1 MTPKVNHFFNTCLHS
16 RFFLTSE
23 VMLFRLTL
31 GFWLAFIMSAC
42 TCGKDAD
49 DGRQPDGS
57 DTKIEA
63 GLRTAKILFVE
74 GNVRVKRAGSMEW
87 IQALRN
93 MDLAMDD
100 KLRTLRDSF
109 AAIEFDKGGVLKVGP
124 ETLVSV
130 TDLRIEQRNKA
141 VRSTFTL
148 IEGNVEAELDALE
161 KSESEFRIRTPSAE
175 ASVIKREV
183 AFQ

>member
-1 MTPKVNHFFNTCLHS
+1 MVA
-16 RFFLTSE
+16 R
-23 VMLFRLTL
+23 LFCA
-31 GFWLAFIMSAC
+31 GWLVFSLSAC
-42 TCGKDAD
+42 TCGGDPD
-49 DGRQPDGS
+49 DTQQTDGAAARV
-57 DTKIEA
+57 EA
-63 GLRTAKILFVE
+63 GLRTAKILFLE
-74 GNVRVKRAGSMEW
+74 GNVGVKRAGSMEW
-87 IQALRN
+87 LQALN
-93 MDLAMDD
+93 GMELAMDD

-109 AAIEFDKGGVLKVGP
+109 ATIEFDQGGVLKVGP

-148 IEGNVEAELDALE
+148 IEGNVEAEMDALE
-161 KSESEFRIRTPSAE
+161 KPESEFRIRTPSAE

>member
-1 MTPKVNHFFNTCLHS
+1 
-16 RFFLTSE
+16 
-23 VMLFRLTL
+23 MLFRLTL
-31 GFWLAFIMSAC
+31 GIWLVLFIAAC
-42 TCGKDAD
+42 TCGKDG
-49 DGRQPDGS
+49 DGGQQPDGAEM
-57 DTKIEA
+57 KFEA

-87 IQALRN
+87 IQALKD

-161 KSESEFRIRTPSAE
+161 KSDSEFRIRTPSAE

>member
-1 MTPKVNHFFNTCLHS
+1 MLLSACTC
-16 RFFLTSE
+16 
-23 VMLFRLTL
+23 
-31 GFWLAFIMSAC
+31 AC
-42 TCGKDAD
+42 TCGKGTD
-49 DGRQPDGS
+49 DGERPDGTG
-57 DTKIEA
+57 TKVEA

-87 IQALRN
+87 IQALNN
-93 MDLAMDD
+93 MELAMDD

-130 TDLRIEQRNKA
+130 TDLRIEHRDKA

-161 KSESEFRIRTPSAE
+161 KDDSEFRIRTPSAE

>member
-1 MTPKVNHFFNTCLHS
+1 
-16 RFFLTSE
+16 
-23 VMLFRLTL
+23 MLLRLIL
-31 GFWLAFIMSAC
+31 GFWLVFLASAC

-49 DGRQPDGS
+49 DGQFPDGA
-57 DTKIEA
+57 DTKVEA

-87 IQALRN
+87 IQALKD

>member
-1 MTPKVNHFFNTCLHS
+1 MVAK
-16 RFFLTSE
+16 
-23 VMLFRLTL
+23 LTL
-31 GFWLAFIMSAC
+31 GIWLVFLLSAC
-42 TCGKDAD
+42 TCGQDAD
-49 DGRQPDGS
+49 DGQHLDGT
-57 DTKIEA
+57 DTKVEA

-87 IQALRN
+87 LQAMNN
-93 MDLAMDD
+93 MELAMDD

-141 VRSTFTL
+141 LRSTFTL

-161 KSESEFRIRTPSAE
+161 KTDSEFRIRTPSAE

>member
-1 MTPKVNHFFNTCLHS
+1 MVG
-16 RFFLTSE
+16 
-23 VMLFRLTL
+23 RLAL
-31 GFWLAFIMSAC
+31 GIWLALLLAAC
-42 TCGKDAD
+42 TCGKDPD
-49 DGRQPDGS
+49 DGERPDGT
-57 DTKIEA
+57 DTKVEA

-74 GNVRVKRAGSMEW
+74 GNVRVKRAGSVEW
-87 IQALRN
+87 IQAVN
-93 MDLAMDD
+93 DMELAMDD

-130 TDLRIEQRNKA
+130 TDLRIERRNKA

>member
-1 MTPKVNHFFNTCLHS
+1 MVARVSLGLWLVS
-16 RFFLTSE
+16 FLC
-23 VMLFRLTL
+23 
-31 GFWLAFIMSAC
+31 AC
-42 TCGKDAD
+42 TCGKDPD
-49 DGRQPDGS
+49 EDQHPDGA
-57 DTKIEA
+57 DTKVEA
-63 GLRTAKILFVE
+63 GLRTARILFVE

-87 IQALRN
+87 LQALKG
-93 MDLAMDD
+93 MELAMDD
-100 KLRTLRDSF
+100 KLRTLRESF
-109 AAIEFDKGGVLKVGP
+109 ATIEFDQGGVLKVGP

-148 IEGNVEAELDALE
+148 IEGNVEAEMDALE

>member
-1 MTPKVNHFFNTCLHS
+1 MVA
-16 RFFLTSE
+16 
-23 VMLFRLTL
+23 RLTL
-31 GFWLAFIMSAC
+31 GFWLVLFLSAGTCAC
-42 TCGKDAD
+42 TCGQDGD
-49 DGRQPDGS
+49 DGKHLDGT
-57 DTKIEA
+57 DTKVEA

-87 IQALRN
+87 LQAVSN
-93 MDLAMDD
+93 MELAMDD

-130 TDLRIEQRNKA
+130 TDLRIEHRNKA

-161 KSESEFRIRTPSAE
+161 KSESEFRILTPSAE

>member
-1 MTPKVNHFFNTCLHS
+1 MVSRICLGLWVL
-16 RFFLTSE
+16 FL
-23 VMLFRLTL
+23 L
-31 GFWLAFIMSAC
+31 SAC
-42 TCGKDAD
+42 TCGKDTGDGERLDGAD
-49 DGRQPDGS
+49 TRVG
-57 DTKIEA
+57 A

-87 IQALRN
+87 LQALKD
-93 MDLAMDD
+93 MELAMDD

-109 AAIEFDKGGVLKVGP
+109 ATIEFDKGGVLKVGP

-141 VRSTFTL
+141 IRSTFTL
-148 IEGNVEAELDALE
+148 IEGNVEAEMDALE

>member
-1 MTPKVNHFFNTCLHS
+1 
-16 RFFLTSE
+16 
-23 VMLFRLTL
+23 MLIRLTL
-31 GFWLAFIMSAC
+31 GFWLFLLLSGC

-49 DGRQPDGS
+49 EGQSPDGA
-57 DTKIEA
+57 DIKVEA

-87 IQALRN
+87 IQALKD
-93 MDLAMDD
+93 MDLSMDD

-175 ASVIKREV
+175 ASLIKREV

>member
-1 MTPKVNHFFNTCLHS
+1 
-16 RFFLTSE
+16 
-23 VMLFRLTL
+23 MLLRPAL
-31 GFWLAFIMSAC
+31 GVLLVSLVSAC
-42 TCGKDAD
+42 TCGKET
-49 DGRQPDGS
+49 GNGEIPDGT
-57 DTKIEA
+57 DVKVEA

-87 IQALRN
+87 IQAFKD

-175 ASVIKREV
+175 ASLIKREV

>member
-1 MTPKVNHFFNTCLHS
+1 MV
-16 RFFLTSE
+16 
-23 VMLFRLTL
+23 FRLTL
-31 GFWLAFIMSAC
+31 GICLALLLSGC
-42 TCGKDAD
+42 TCGEDAED
-49 DGRQPDGS
+49 DKRLDGA
-57 DTKIEA
+57 DTKLEA
-63 GLRTAKILFVE
+63 GVRTAKILFVE

-87 IQALRN
+87 LQALKN
-93 MDLAMDD
+93 MELAMDD

-109 AAIEFDKGGVLKVGP
+109 ATIEFDKGGVLKVGP

-130 TDLRIEQRNKA
+130 TDLRIEQQNRA

-175 ASVIKREV
+175 TSVIKREV

>member
-1 MTPKVNHFFNTCLHS
+1 MK
-16 RFFLTSE
+16 
-23 VMLFRLTL
+23 RLTL
-31 GFWLAFIMSAC
+31 GLWLALLLSSC
-42 TCGKDAD
+42 TCAKDED
-49 DGRQPDGS
+49 DGALPDGTN
-57 DTKIEA
+57 TKVEA
-63 GLRTAKILFVE
+63 GLRTAKVLFVE

-87 IQALRN
+87 IQALKD
-93 MDLAMDD
+93 MELAMDD

-141 VRSTFTL
+141 LRSTFTL
-148 IEGNVEAELDALE
+148 IEGNVEAEMDALE